1 MTEKFPD
8 MMQAMSEEFM
18 MSRPTSL
25 GTNYMSGGKY
35 ADFENARV
43 IG

>member
-1 MTEKFPD
+1 MTKKSPD
-8 MMQAMSEEFM
+8 MMQTMSEEFT
-18 MSRPTSL
+18 MSRPTSS
-25 GTNYMSGGKY
+25 GTNYMSAGKY